1 MLRNALVIVVLSLFI
16 HLISMLIAK
25 FIYFRYEKS
34 TRSVLKFITVFSNC
48 GFMGFP
54 VLYSIFGSKGV
65 FYGALYTIPFNA
77 LALYYGVLVF
87 SGKRDKNTIK
97 KVLTHP
103 VILSV
108 AVGMILFILKIQ
120 LPRPV
125 SEAIS
130 MTGSVTSPLSM
141 LIIGAL
147 LADVPFRGI
156 LRGSDV
162 YLGSLMR
169 LIVMP
174 LIVYGLLSLLPLPK
188 LIMQVCVILVAMPAS
203 ANTAIL
209 SEKYGGD
216 ALLSSKLISI
226 TTIFSVLTIPLI
238 LMLL

>member
-1 MLRNALVIVVLSLFI
+1 
-16 HLISMLIAK
+16 
-25 FIYFRYEKS
+25 
-34 TRSVLKFITVFSNC
+34 
-48 GFMGFP
+48 
-54 VLYSIFGSKGV
+54 
-65 FYGALYTIPFNA
+65 
-77 LALYYGVLVF
+77 
-87 SGKRDKNTIK
+87 
-97 KVLTHP
+97 
-103 VILSV
+103 
-108 AVGMILFILKIQ
+108 
-120 LPRPV
+120 
-125 SEAIS
+125 